1 MKKKTEATKSEN
13 PVDAEKNEDQE
24 FESIN
29 AESEE
34 VSQEEVSKEDVS
46 EEKVAENDFQIEN
59 KKLSDENSQLKDENS
74 KLKNEMDALKD
85 RLLRMSA
92 EYENFRKR
100 TSKEKE
106 GIYTDACEDVLCA
119 VFPVVDNLERAY
131 NVQGSVDD
139 LKKGIEMTLR
149 QFNDVLSKLDV
160 EEVPAD
166 GQFDPNIHNAVMH
179 IEDNQFENNQIV
191 EVFQKGYK
199 RGNKILRHSMVKVA
213 N

>member
-1 MKKKTEATKSEN
+1 MKKKIEVTSSEN

-24 FESIN
+24 FETIN
-29 AESEE
+29 TEEDSEAESKKPEDDNSDLKEE
-34 VSQEEVSKEDVS
+34 
-46 EEKVAENDFQIEN
+46 NL
-59 KKLSDENSQLKDENS
+59 KLSDENSKLIDENS
-74 KLKNEMDALKD
+74 KLKNELDALKERIL
-85 RLLRMSA
+85 RLSA

-106 GIYTDACEDVLCA
+106 GMYTDACEDVLCA
-119 VFPVVDNLERAY
+119 IFPIMDNLERAY
-131 NVQGSVDD
+131 SVQGSTDD

-149 QFNDVLSKLDV
+149 QFSDALSKLDV
-160 EEVPAD
+160 EEVPAE

-179 IEDNQFENNQIV
+179 IEDSQFENNQIV